1 MGKRS
6 LGSEF
11 QGLFWDISGNGESL
25 GQAETQRG
33 GVPDS
38 NAAHHLAAMVAFG
51 RIDAY
56 WKTNGRLVAWVRV
69 GVSDQEDLKS
79 D

>member
-11 QGLFWDISGNGESL
+11 QGLFWDISGGGETL

-33 GVPDS
+33 GVQIPTRLTTS
-38 NAAHHLAAMVAFG
+38 QPWWPSAGSMLTG
-51 RIDAY
+51 
-56 WKTNGRLVAWVRV
+56 TNDRLVAWVRV
-69 GVSDQEDLKS
+69 GVSGQEDLKS

>member
-6 LGSEF
+6 LGRVSGSF
-11 QGLFWDISGNGESL
+11 LDISDGGDTL
-25 GQAETQRG
+25 GQAETQCG

-56 WKTNGRLVAWVRV
+56 WRTNDKLVAWVRV
-69 GVSDQEDLKS
+69 GVSGQEDLKS